1 MVHGLQQ
8 KHSGKLTVGIN
19 QAKHSYVSQTRLAG
33 LFFYLNQQ
41 FADER
46 NPLRYGT
53 LKKKSVSNRRDGNE

>member
-1 MVHGLQQ
+1 M
-8 KHSGKLTVGIN
+8 VGIN

-41 FADER
+41 FAYER